1 MPEGVG
7 TTKIRATCR
16 SARGTFD
23 ASWRRVEKATM
34 ALGRVQNFASH
45 LAWQWHTAME
55 GAHEVSLLGSSLWGR
70 LPVRNGTSA
79 TGSQASATAAIDL
92 EASSRALLRRH
103 EPDEGPP
110 RQSQRLRHVLSER
123 GRRESPVGQCRCNG
137 KAAPSAGC
145 TFTTTNKTR
154 QHLAWNSDL
163 SKRTW
168 WFVTNKQHQ
177 YLHLIRTA
185 RPFLDWQTGL
195 YSKDATH
202 GPSILVHALE
212 PRKPGHVHAGNIT
225 SRRAIETCSFGC
237 TPGARRWM
245 ACN

>member
-1 MPEGVG
+1 MKLRLRWVLSCEKRAGRSETEDWRKEFAVPEGVG

-123 GRRESPVGQCRCNG
+123 GRRESPVGRCAVATA
-137 KAAPSAGC
+137 KLPHRPAARSPP
-145 TFTTTNKTR
+145 
-154 QHLAWNSDL
+154 
-163 SKRTW
+163 RT
-168 WFVTNKQHQ
+168 KH
-177 YLHLIRTA
+177 A
-185 RPFLDWQTGL
+185 
-195 YSKDATH
+195 
-202 GPSILVHALE
+202 SILRGIL
-212 PRKPGHVHAGNIT
+212 T
-225 SRRAIETCSFGC
+225 
-237 TPGARRWM
+237 
-245 ACN
+245 